1 MLYVVV
7 LYQVQKLRCSVVF
20 YKQRVEGLEERLSAA
35 LGNPVSR
42 QAAASRAVETSR
54 APEPETPTP
63 EATQQKVLHLHGLG
77 RSREEIARQA
87 GIREAEVDFVLKV
100 SEHVGTPGAALALR
114 KIS

>member
-1 MLYVVV
+1 V
-7 LYQVQKLRCSVVF
+7 
-20 YKQRVEGLEERLSAA
+20 A
-35 LGNPVSR
+35 
-42 QAAASRAVETSR
+42 ETSR
-54 APEPETPTP
+54 APEQEIPTS